1 MEYPGVEVML
11 DREMPHTRHKGLP
24 QRSIIGPSRKHF
36 VDRRIVDGRLALG
49 VVRDGQALPLHARV
63 EHPQNEVE
71 DAMIAQFTLGSPLGQ
86 REVGQ
91 DKCGELGCGELD
103 RIGVVAGG
111 AVVVLILHGPH
122 MKHGDTH
129 WRIIFR
135 QILQ

>member
-1 MEYPGVEVML
+1 MEYPDVEVML

-91 DKCGELGCGELD
+91 VNAVNSGAESWTELASLQ
-103 RIGVVAGG
+103 
-111 AVVVLILHGPH
+111 AVRLWCSFCMGLI
-122 MKHGDTH
+122 
-129 WRIIFR
+129 
-135 QILQ
+135 